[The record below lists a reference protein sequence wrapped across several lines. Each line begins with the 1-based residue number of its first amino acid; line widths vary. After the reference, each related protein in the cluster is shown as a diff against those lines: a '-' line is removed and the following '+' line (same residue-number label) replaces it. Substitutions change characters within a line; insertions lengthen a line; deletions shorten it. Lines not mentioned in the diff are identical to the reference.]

1 MRIHKEGK
9 NVIFCT
15 VILLLISNLIIY
27 SVAIHILIQSFYT
40 LFSVF
45 FLLWILYFFRNPPRE
60 CIKQD
65 TSIIAP
71 ADGKVIAIKKTYE
84 EEYFREYKIK
94 ISIFMSPFNI
104 HVNRNPISGV
114 VKYCKYHPGKHLIAF
129 HPKSSIKNER
139 TTTVVEQGNFAIMYR
154 QIAGLLARRIKIYIK
169 KKDPVIQGKEFGFI
183 KFGSRVDVFLPLNVD
198 IKVKLNQKTKGGITI
213 LAEKKPQ

>member
-9 NVIFCT
+9 NVIFST
-15 VILLLISNLIIY
+15 VIILLISNIFINAL
-27 SVAIHILIQSFYT
+27 AIHVIIQSFYI

-45 FLLWILYFFRNPPRE
+45 FLLWILYFFRNPPRV

-65 TSIIAP
+65 TSVISP
-71 ADGKVIAIKKTYE
+71 ADGKVIAIKKMYE
-84 EEYFREYKIK
+84 EEYFKEYKIK

-114 VKYCKYHPGKHLIAF
+114 IKYFKYHPGKHLIAF
-129 HPKSSIKNER
+129 HPKSSVKNER
-139 TTTVVEQGNFAIMYR
+139 TTTVVEQDKFAIMYR
-154 QIAGLLARRIKIYIK
+154 QIAGILARRIKIYTK
-169 KKDPVIQGKEFGFI
+169 KNDTVVQGKEFGFI
-183 KFGSRVDVFLPLNVD
+183 KFGSRLDVFLPLNVD

-213 LAEKKPQ
+213 LAKKRP